1 MKNRKWTDQEILL
14 LKNKVKF
21 DEQGMTKNSIEL
33 SVLLGREVGAI
44 YRRVYRLRK
53 EGALPGIYYDDPICP
68 FRRNYTSREDR
79 FIANAFKSGAPV
91 REIAEVLDRSEG
103 SVYAR
108 IVKLRDLQ
116 IIDYRRKN
124 WSENE
129 CTLLI
134 AHSKFDQHGYLTNVN
149 ELMRL
154 TGRSRCAVF
163 KKIEL
168 MRKTGE
174 IQVLP
179 DRSHTNQASTAISNY
194 YYQLNVCTK
203 KEPTPVPASEGLRK

>member
-1 MKNRKWTDQEILL
+1 MRNRKWTDQEVLL
-14 LKNKVKF
+14 LKKKVTF
-21 DEQGMTKNSIEL
+21 DEQGLTNNAPEL
-33 SVLLGREVGAI
+33 SILFGREVGAI

-53 EGALPGIYYDDPICP
+53 EGELPDIYYDDPICP
-68 FRRNYTSREDR
+68 IRRNYTIREDR

-91 REIAEVLDRSEG
+91 KEIAEMLDRSKE

-108 IVKLRDLQ
+108 IVKLRNLQ

-124 WSENE
+124 WSEKE
-129 CTLLI
+129 CTLLV
-134 AHSKFDQHGYLTNVN
+134 AHSKFDQYGYLRNVN

-154 TGRSRCAVF
+154 TDRSRNAVF

-179 DRSHTNQASTAISNY
+179 DRSHTNQASRTISNY
-194 YYQLNVCTK
+194 YYQLHVCTK
-203 KEPTPVPASEGLRK
+203 KEPTPVPASVSQN